1 MNGPREKQDPGGMLS
16 RGDRGFPPHYK
27 GSAVVTATTVVDP
40 ALLERRISVDRLAPY
55 KLAADG
61 ELSAALDLYQWNAE
75 VSAAFWVVLGHLE
88 ILVRNAMHEQLTA
101 LSVSRRTG
109 PDWYLALA
117 GDLSSE
123 AYATITDARRHAT
136 ANGRAETAG
145 RVVAELPFGF
155 WRYLLASRYE
165 RTLWRTRLYRA
176 FPGQGRRQPVYARL
190 AGLHQL
196 RNRIAHHEPIHN
208 RPLARLH
215 DDALLVAEWAC
226 PGTRTW
232 IAARSAVPRLLA
244 SRPHSAP
251 TARP

>member
-1 MNGPREKQDPGGMLS
+1 MLS
-16 RGDRGFPPHYK
+16 RGDRGFPLHRK

-40 ALLERRISVDRLAPY
+40 ALLERRISVNRLAPY
-55 KLAADG
+55 RLAAGGD
-61 ELSAALDLYQWNAE
+61 LASALNLYEWNAE

-101 LSVSRRTG
+101 LSVSRPTG

-117 GDLSSE
+117 SDLSSE
-123 AYATITDARRHAT
+123 ACATIADARRHAT

-165 RTLWRTRLYRA
+165 RTLWRTRLYRG
-176 FPGQGRRQPVYARL
+176 FPGQGRRQAVYAKL
-190 AGLHQL
+190 AGIHQL

-232 IAARSAVPRLLA
+232 ISGRSSVPRLLTG
-244 SRPHSAP
+244 RPQP
-251 TARP
+251 TPLAVP

>member
-1 MNGPREKQDPGGMLS
+1 MLS
-16 RGDRGFPPHYK
+16 RGDRGFPLHYK
-27 GSAVVTATTVVDP
+27 GPAVVTATTVADP
-40 ALLERRISVDRLAPY
+40 ALLERRISADRLAPY
-55 KLAADG
+55 KLAAGG
-61 ELSAALDLYQWNAE
+61 ELQAALDLYQWNAE
-75 VSAAFWVVLGHLE
+75 ASAAFWVVLGHLE

-101 LSVSRRTG
+101 LSVSRRAG
-109 PDWYLALA
+109 PAWYLALA

-123 AYATITDARRHAT
+123 ACATIADARRHVT

-165 RTLWRTRLYRA
+165 RTLWRTSLYRA
-176 FPGQGRRQPVYARL
+176 FPGQGRRQPVHARL
-190 AGLHQL
+190 ADLHQL
-196 RNRIAHHEPIHN
+196 RNRIAHHEPVHN

-215 DDALLVAEWAC
+215 DDAMIVAEWAC

-244 SRPHSAP
+244 SRPRPAP
-251 TARP
+251 LADP